1 MKKLLSSV
9 LAVLLC
15 VSLCACAG
23 VPKIDLPPLPTA
35 DLTPEPAAATPTP
48 APTMA
53 PVPDEGQSVPA
64 EGLKGSVIV
73 SNKRTEKDAYDPQSG
88 ELLILRFSYD
98 TPTVII
104 EENPEAAD
112 KINEFIGLQEE
123 SFYTGEDYGDGYG
136 TGYNNMLT
144 LAEDNFNYY
153 ASQETMEY
161 APLELS
167 SALSVEVLRNDA
179 RVLALAYNESSYTG
193 GAHGMYSERT
203 YCFDPATGEQLTLA
217 NISADKAGLR
227 EFLNGK
233 LVQIV
238 QTDADIQE
246 RTQGF
251 IDPDAVD
258 TTLGALLRDGS
269 WYFDYDGMVVF
280 SDLYEISSYAAGI
293 ISFRIPYAELE
304 GRIDSR
310 FFPEQGTASG
320 SFRALSADDM
330 TDGSTQIVDMLKVFD
345 GGQTVYL
352 VAEGEVSD
360 VHITSVAYSAFFH
373 DVTQLWSCSAMNDA
387 ALQLVTVIPDGM
399 PNLKISW
406 RTAQGEQACYLTQSG
421 EDGSLILLPV
431 ETVEA
436 VG

>member
-35 DLTPEPAAATPTP
+35 DPTLEPAAATPTP

-217 NISADKAGLR
+217 NISADRAGLR

-320 SFRALSADDM
+320 SFRALSAEDM
-330 TDGSTQIVDMLKVFD
+330 KDGSTQIVDMLKVS
-345 GGQTVYL
+345 GEGQTVYL
-352 VAEGEVSD
+352 EAEGEVRD
-360 VHITSVAYSAFFH
+360 VKITSVAYSGYFYDLA
-373 DVTQLWSCSAMNDA
+373 QLWSCSGLKDS
-387 ALQLVTVIPDGM
+387 ALQLVTDIPDGM
-399 PNLKISW
+399 PNLKITW
-406 RTAQGEQACYLTQSG
+406 RDADGQQARYLTQSG
-421 EDGSLILLPV
+421 EDGTLILMPV
-431 ETVEA
+431 DSVEA